1 MKEEMKD
8 QMLKKLEKEYK
19 NLKIELGLI
28 DKDGNFVPEEK
39 REGSLLYLYKNHVG
53 SEEEL
58 MEKMNKRMEYEETI
72 LEKMKK
78 IDMEMKTYLS

>member
-8 QMLKKLEKEYK
+8 SMLKKLNKEYED
-19 NLKIELGLI
+19 LKIELGLI
-28 DKDGNFVPEEK
+28 DKDGNFVPEEE

-53 SEEEL
+53 SEEDL

-72 LEKMKK
+72 LKKMKNV
-78 IDMEMKTYLS
+78 DMEMKTYLS